1 MATYY
6 DKKYADT
13 MDQAP
18 PLLPGFDHINRYWDA
33 QHNIYAAK
41 LLPGDFYVSLHGEL
55 ITTVLGSCISACI
68 RDPKTGVGGMNNFML
83 PEKRNGDLKQSW
95 VDTPVS
101 DQMRYGNIAMER
113 LINLVLASGS
123 RKQDIEIKLFGG
135 GRVLDISTDIGGK
148 NITFVKQY
156 LAAEGLAITSEDVGG
171 PCPRKVQYF
180 PLTGRVRIKKL
191 NSMHNQTL
199 QNREKEYIEN
209 LNKTK
214 VAGKIDLF

>member
-1 MATYY
+1 MATYF
-6 DKKYADT
+6 DKNYQET
-13 MDQAP
+13 MEQAP
-18 PLLPGFDHINRYWDA
+18 PLLPGFEHINRYWDA
-33 QHNIYAAK
+33 RHNIYAAK

-68 RDPKTGVGGMNNFML
+68 RDPKTGIGGMNHFML
-83 PEKRNGDLKQSW
+83 PERHNESKQDW

-101 DQMRYGNIAMER
+101 DQTRYGNIAMER

-123 RKQDIEIKLFGG
+123 RKKDIEIKLFGG
-135 GRVLDISTDIGGK
+135 GRVLNISTDIGGK
-148 NITFVKQY
+148 NINFVKKY
-156 LAAEGLAITSEDVGG
+156 LEAEGLPISSEDVGG
-171 PCPRKVQYF
+171 PCPRKIQYF
-180 PLTGRVRIKKL
+180 PLTGRVRVKKL

-199 QNREKEYIEN
+199 QNREKEYIET

>member
-1 MATYY
+1 MATYF
-6 DKKYADT
+6 DKNYEET
-13 MDQAP
+13 MEQAP
-18 PLLPGFDHINRYWDA
+18 PLLPGFEHINRYWDA
-33 QHNIYAAK
+33 SHNIYAAK

-68 RDPKTGVGGMNNFML
+68 RDPKTGIGGMNHFML
-83 PEKRNGDLKQSW
+83 PERHNESKQDW

-101 DQMRYGNIAMER
+101 DQTRYGNIAMER

-135 GRVLDISTDIGGK
+135 GRVLNISTDIGGK
-148 NITFVKQY
+148 NINFVKKY
-156 LAAEGLAITSEDVGG
+156 LETEGLPIASEDVGG
-171 PCPRKVQYF
+171 PCPRKIQYF
-180 PLTGRVRIKKL
+180 PLTGRVRVKKL

>member
-1 MATYY
+1 MGTYY
-6 DKKYADT
+6 DKDYADT

-18 PLLPGFDHINRYWDA
+18 PLLPGFEHINRYWDA
-33 QHNIYAAK
+33 RHNIYAAK
-41 LLPGDFYVSLHGEL
+41 LLPGDFYVSMHGEL

-68 RDPKTGVGGMNNFML
+68 RDPKTGVGGMNHFML

-101 DQMRYGNIAMER
+101 DQTRYGNIAMER

-148 NITFVKQY
+148 NITYVRRY
-156 LAAEGLAITSEDVGG
+156 IAAEGLAIASEDVGG
-171 PCPRKVQYF
+171 SCAGA
-180 PLTGRVRIKKL
+180 PLCSARSRSAYG
-191 NSMHNQTL
+191 
-199 QNREKEYIEN
+199 Y
-209 LNKTK
+209 
-214 VAGKIDLF
+214 AW